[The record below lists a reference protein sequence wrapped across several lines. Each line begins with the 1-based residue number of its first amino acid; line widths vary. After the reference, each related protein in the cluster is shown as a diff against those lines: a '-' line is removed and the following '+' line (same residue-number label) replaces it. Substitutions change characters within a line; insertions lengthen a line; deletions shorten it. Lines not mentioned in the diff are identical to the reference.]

1 MRSSEGILIK
11 TRCPSGSWKGHSW
24 DICRTSV
31 CQELWL
37 DWQMSQAQGVP
48 GLSTTSE
55 RLKCCRCRWK
65 EPSVLSCSLVLIHLW
80 LFYCLAWRLS
90 LIVLTLKKASLVE
103 TKSSSEGLWPPT
115 PQCYKFPGLRC
126 EIRLLSAA
134 RGHAW
139 CQSGRDTSE
148 DIHFLFLLTKTMVRL
163 ETWGQKLNCRN
174 MSMRTALFE
183 KIFYFRTSVF
193 SLQIKSQK
201 SLILRVIC

>member
-65 EPSVLSCSLVLIHLW
+65 EPSLLSCTLVLIHLW
-80 LFYCLAWRLS
+80 LFHFLAWRLS
-90 LIVLTLKKASLVE
+90 LIVLTLKKASFAE
-103 TKSSSEGLWPPT
+103 SKSSSEGLWPPT

-126 EIRLLSAA
+126 EIGLLSAA

-139 CQSGRDTSE
+139 CQSGRDH
-148 DIHFLFLLTKTMVRL
+148 IWRHQFLFLLTKTMVRL
-163 ETWGQKLNCRN
+163 ETWGHETELKDYEYANCIIWE
-174 MSMRTALFE
+174 AFL
-183 KIFYFRTSVF
+183 Y
-193 SLQIKSQK
+193 
-201 SLILRVIC
+201 